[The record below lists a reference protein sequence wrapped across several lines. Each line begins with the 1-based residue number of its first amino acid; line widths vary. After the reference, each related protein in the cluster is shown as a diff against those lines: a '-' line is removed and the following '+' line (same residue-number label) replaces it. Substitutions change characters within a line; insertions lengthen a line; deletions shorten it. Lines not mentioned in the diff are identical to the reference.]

1 MPTVG
6 ETVKHKSC
14 STVIT
19 KPYNHKL
26 EKREEGGLEI
36 NLDIH
41 MPTDAR
47 ACITPLNHISV
58 TEACS
63 SIKSYWKIQMFS
75 QSLL

>member
-6 ETVKHKSC
+6 ETVKRF

-19 KPYNHKL
+19 KPCNHKL

-41 MPTDAR
+41 VPTDAH
-47 ACITPLNHISV
+47 ACITLLI
-58 TEACS
+58 T
-63 SIKSYWKIQMFS
+63 
-75 QSLL
+75 SLKMKHVAV